1 MTCVIAIKEKG
12 TVYMGADSAG
22 SDLYTIR
29 TRIDPKIH
37 KVGSFMFGFTTS
49 FRMGQLLAH
58 SFKAPDRD
66 PRISVEK
73 FMATSFIDAVR
84 DCLKTGGWASKT
96 NENESGGTFLVA
108 YEGRVFCVY
117 GDYQVGESALPYEA
131 VGCGT
136 DMAMGSL
143 FTTDGGR
150 MTPAERIEIALRSAE
165 AFSCGVRGPFIQMT
179 SGVAEVEI
187 AGQQAS

>member
-1 MTCVIAIKEKG
+1 MTCVIVIKEGG

-29 TRIDPKIH
+29 TRIDPKVH
-37 KVGSFMFGFTTS
+37 KVGPFMFGFTTS

-58 SFKAPDRD
+58 SFAAPDRD

-73 FMATSFIDAVR
+73 FMSTSFVDAVR
-84 DCLKTGGWASKT
+84 ACLKAGGYAGKS
-96 NENESGGTFLVA
+96 NEVESGGTFLVA
-108 YEGRVFCVY
+108 YEGRAFTVY
-117 GDYQVGESALPYEA
+117 DDYQVAESALPYEA

-143 FTTDGGR
+143 FTTQGGS
-150 MTPAERIEIALRSAE
+150 MAPGARIELALRAAE
-165 AFSCGVRGPFIQMT
+165 AFSCGVRGPFVQMT
-179 SGVAEVEI
+179 SG
-187 AGQQAS
+187 ASQPPQEAQKPA